1 MAGSATRMLTI
12 APRIRGRARQGG
24 IILIVALIMLVAMT
38 LAAIALV
45 RSVDTSNI
53 IAGNLAFKEAASHS
67 GDAGIESAI
76 SWLETNNSGTTL
88 YANVFASGYAASRQ
102 DPGPG
107 QSWDDFWT
115 VLANNNQVVTLP
127 ADASGNTVS
136 YAIQRLCN
144 AVGDPASPG
153 TACAVSPT
161 VAAAANSSQNAGSV
175 ALLFNSQVYY
185 RITARIGGPRNTVD
199 YVQAVV
205 AL

>member
-1 MAGSATRMLTI
+1 MLTI

-24 IILIVALIMLVAMT
+24 ITLIVALIMLVAMT

-53 IAGNLAFKEAASHS
+53 IAGNLAFKEAATHS

-76 SWLETNNSGTTL
+76 SWLEANNSGATL

-102 DPGPG
+102 DPGAG

-153 TACAVSPT
+153 TGCAVSPT
-161 VAAAANSSQNAGSV
+161 VANATNSSQNAGSV

-185 RITARIGGPRNTVD
+185 RITARIAGPRNTVD

>member
-1 MAGSATRMLTI
+1 MLTI
-12 APRIRGRARQGG
+12 APRIGGRARQRG
-24 IILIVALIMLVAMT
+24 ITLIVALIMLVAMT

-53 IAGNLAFKEAASHS
+53 IAGNLAFKEAATHS

-76 SWLETNNSGTTL
+76 SWLEANNSGATL

-102 DPGPG
+102 DPGAG

-153 TACAVSPT
+153 TGCAVSPT
-161 VAAAANSSQNAGSV
+161 VANATNSSQNAGSV

-185 RITARIGGPRNTVD
+185 RITARIAGPRNTVD